1 MTNNQLT
8 DERIEKIAVW
18 LATESHSLNLE
29 MLTCLR
35 ELQERRKA
43 DSEPVVFTDERNLHH
58 IAMGRETSLIWGKQN
73 SETGDVP
80 LYRHAQQPVVDA
92 DDNFYSWFGREWQE
106 NYQHNQYTTAAKQML
121 GVMAESAWIAA
132 TERQRQKQSVSVPDV
147 KIYEDVPYEVGRFK
161 THRDCYCD
169 GWNACRAAM
178 LQAGYAVRDL
188 STPVD
193 PQVAEYEQNVMQAGN
208 SPVIGIDLASGPD
221 RTVEV
226 RYVAPPGYVI
236 VPKEPTRQMMSQGHF
251 AMKGTD
257 RGKFRRIYQAMI
269 AAAQQEMMKD
279 EANNLSPK

>member
-43 DSEPVVFTDERNLHH
+43 DSEPVGYFGRFDPDDED
-58 IAMGRETSLIWGKQN
+58 LIDQCSKNVKG
-73 SETGDVP
+73 SFP

-178 LQAGYAVRDL
+178 L
-188 STPVD
+188 
-193 PQVAEYEQNVMQAGN
+193 
-208 SPVIGIDLASGPD
+208 
-221 RTVEV
+221 
-226 RYVAPPGYVI
+226 
-236 VPKEPTRQMMSQGHF
+236 
-251 AMKGTD
+251 
-257 RGKFRRIYQAMI
+257 
-269 AAAQQEMMKD
+269 AAAPQEV
-279 EANNLSPK
+279 NHG